1 MGTGVAGVSPC
12 GLHSSKGKWKAVRLG
27 ELAGGKQA
35 GPAVEKLVQGK
46 REEIHVHS
54 PSIKCLLYTTQWA
67 AFQG

>member
-1 MGTGVAGVSPC
+1 MWSP
-12 GLHSSKGKWKAVRLG
+12 LEQGKWKAVRLG
-27 ELAGGKQA
+27 ELARGKQA

>member
-1 MGTGVAGVSPC
+1 MVSTGARV
-12 GLHSSKGKWKAVRLG
+12 KWEAARLG

-54 PSIKCLLYTTQWA
+54 LSIKCLLYTTQWA

>member
-1 MGTGVAGVSPC
+1 MAGGSPC
-12 GLHSSKGKWKAVRLG
+12 GLHWSKGKWEAARLG

-35 GPAVEKLVQGK
+35 GPAVQKLVQGK

-54 PSIKCLLYTTQWA
+54 LSIKCLLYTMQWA

>member
-1 MGTGVAGVSPC
+1 MEEGSPC
-12 GLHSSKGKWKAVRLG
+12 VLHWSKGKWEAVRLG

-46 REEIHVHS
+46 REKIHIHS
-54 PSIKCLLYTTQWA
+54 PSIMCLLHTRQCA